1 MYMKKNIK
9 KTNKK
14 YLNIISKIEN
24 IRKKNNTNWMNIL
37 RIAFNY
43 NPRKTAVVMSK
54 IYKDDQKISKLVRE
68 LI

>member
-9 KTNKK
+9 KTSKK

>member
-1 MYMKKNIK
+1 MKKNIK
-9 KTNKK
+9 KTSKK
-14 YLNIISKIEN
+14 HLIIISKIEN

-54 IYKDDQKISKLVRE
+54 IYKDDQKISELVKE